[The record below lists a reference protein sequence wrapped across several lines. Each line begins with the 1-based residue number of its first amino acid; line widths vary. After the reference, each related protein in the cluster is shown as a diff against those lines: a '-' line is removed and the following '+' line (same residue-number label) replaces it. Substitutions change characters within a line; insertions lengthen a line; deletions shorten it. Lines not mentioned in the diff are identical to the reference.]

1 MVLSSRSSN
10 LYTRSLLFSLQRHPS
25 SLIRLHTM
33 AGQILCEKICLELPQ
48 VLVQFVNLST
58 VCQALCLN
66 IIEALLESC
75 NAREI
80 FAVLMEVFY

>member
-1 MVLSSRSSN
+1 
-10 LYTRSLLFSLQRHPS
+10 
-25 SLIRLHTM
+25 M
-33 AGQILCEKICLELPQ
+33 AGQVLCEKICLELPQ

-80 FAVLMEVFY
+80 FAVLMEVFYLYLLDLILGLGIDHDQSVDHDS

>member
-1 MVLSSRSSN
+1 M
-10 LYTRSLLFSLQRHPS
+10 
-25 SLIRLHTM
+25 
-33 AGQILCEKICLELPQ
+33 
-48 VLVQFVNLST
+48 LVQFVNLST